1 MKMLWRLSR
10 EAIRYKT
17 LYVIAILS
25 TLALTG
31 VNLAAPKALS
41 AMTGVVERGV
51 DEAGLHRIGV
61 LTAVLVGLYL
71 LRVLFRFL
79 SSYLSHKAAWYLVGD
94 LRTRVYDKLER
105 MHLGYFHDKQTGDLM
120 SRVVNDTRAAHCV

>member
-1 MKMLWRLSR
+1 MKTLWRLSR
-10 EAIRYKT
+10 ETIRYKT

-31 VNLAAPKALS
+31 VNLAAPKVLS
-41 AMTGVVERGV
+41 AMTGIVERGV
-51 DEAGLHRIGV
+51 DEDSLRRIGV

-79 SSYLSHKAAWYLVGD
+79 SSYLSHKVAWYLVGD
-94 LRTRVYDKLER
+94 LRTVMRNLLEKLGFLPCGTIYVEEDDFPR
-105 MHLGYFHDKQTGDLM
+105 LAFEKT
-120 SRVVNDTRAAHCV
+120 SP